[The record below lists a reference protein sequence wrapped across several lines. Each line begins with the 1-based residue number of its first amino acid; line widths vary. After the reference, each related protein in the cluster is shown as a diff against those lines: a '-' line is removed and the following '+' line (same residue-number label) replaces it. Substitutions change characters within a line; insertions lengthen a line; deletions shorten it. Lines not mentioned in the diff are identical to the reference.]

1 VEISILE
8 SWQEEI
14 IVERNE
20 KEGREE
26 VGGEA

>member
-8 SWQEEI
+8 SWREEI
-14 IVERNE
+14 IFERND

>member
-1 VEISILE
+1 VEIGILE

-14 IVERNE
+14 IVKRNE
-20 KEGREE
+20 KEGRED